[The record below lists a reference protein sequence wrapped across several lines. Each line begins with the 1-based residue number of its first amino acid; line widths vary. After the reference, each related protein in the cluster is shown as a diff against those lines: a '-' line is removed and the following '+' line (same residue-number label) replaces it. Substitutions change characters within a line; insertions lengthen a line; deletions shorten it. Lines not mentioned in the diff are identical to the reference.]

1 MPHLPRPLRMA
12 DDATGAGGAGNPQP
26 PAGTPPP
33 GPAAP
38 LPGAAAAPPP
48 RTPETA
54 LPPNALAARL
64 RGVEETTKRKI
75 LAELGVEDVAA
86 FKAARE
92 AEVAKLREFEAKA
105 EEARRGAM
113 TEQERLKSDNDRLT
127 AEVAEL
133 RRQLDARETD
143 VQAARADVLI
153 RSTISAHID
162 PSMED
167 DAQEALKRHIRAL
180 PKVEQRKFGKEEASA
195 FFANLAK
202 TKPRYAREGAPPL
215 PPKKLPERRPLSNG
229 ASPQKVAPGP
239 AKVTAT
245 PAANGAKKLS
255 KEEAAALWRK
265 HGATRMANGG

>member
-1 MPHLPRPLRMA
+1 MPHPSRPLRMA
-12 DDATGAGGAGNPQP
+12 DDATGAGGAGNTPP
-26 PAGTPPP
+26 PAGTPPLAP
-33 GPAAP
+33 VAAP
-38 LPGAAAAPPP
+38 PGAAPAPSP

-86 FKAARE
+86 FKAAQE
-92 AEVAKLREFEAKA
+92 ANNAKLRDFEAKA

-113 TEQERLKSDNDRLT
+113 TEQERLKSDVDRLT
-127 AEVAEL
+127 AENAEL

-180 PKVEQRKFGKEEASA
+180 PKVEQRKFGKDEANA

-202 TKPRYAREGAPPL
+202 TKPRYAREGAPP
-215 PPKKLPERRPLSNG
+215 PPAKKPPTRVPLSNG
-229 ASPQKVAPGP
+229 ASPHKVAPGP
-239 AKVTAT
+239 AAIAA
-245 PAANGAKKLS
+245 PANGARKLT
-255 KEEAAALWRK
+255 KEEAAAKWK
-265 HGATRMANGG
+265 KFGATRMANGG

>member
-1 MPHLPRPLRMA
+1 MPHPSRPLRMA
-12 DDATGAGGAGNPQP
+12 DDATGAGGAGNPPP

-38 LPGAAAAPPP
+38 LPGAAAPPP

-54 LPPNALAARL
+54 LPPAALAARL
-64 RGVEETTKRKI
+64 RGAEETAKRKI
-75 LAELGVEDVAA
+75 LAELGVEDVAT

-92 AEVAKLREFEAKA
+92 AADAKLREFEAKA

-113 TEQERLKSDNDRLT
+113 TEQERLKSDVDRLT
-127 AEVAEL
+127 AENAEL

-167 DAQEALKRHIRAL
+167 DAQEALKRHIRSL
-180 PKVEQRKFGKEEASA
+180 PKVDQRKFGKEDADK

-202 TKPRYAREGAPPL
+202 TKPRYAREGAPPP

-229 ASPQKVAPGP
+229 ASPQKVASGP

-245 PAANGAKKLS
+245 PASNGAKKLS
-255 KEEAAALWRK
+255 KEEASALWRK

>member
-1 MPHLPRPLRMA
+1 MPHLPRPLRMP
-12 DDATGAGGAGNPQP
+12 DDATGAGGAGNTPP
-26 PAGTPPP
+26 PAGAPPP
-33 GPAAP
+33 APAAP
-38 LPGAAAAPPP
+38 LPGAAAPAP

-64 RGVEETTKRKI
+64 RGAEETARRKV
-75 LAELGVEDVAA
+75 LAELGVEDVGA

-92 AEVAKLREFEAKA
+92 AEVAKLRDFEAKA

-113 TEQERLKSDNDRLT
+113 TEQERLKADLDRLT
-127 AEVAEL
+127 AENAEL

-162 PSMED
+162 PTMED
-167 DAQEALKRHIRAL
+167 DAQEALKRHIRSL
-180 PKVEQRKFGKEEASA
+180 PKVEQRKFGKEDASA

-202 TKPRYAREGAPPL
+202 TKPRYAREGAPP
-215 PPKKLPERRPLSNG
+215 PPPRKVPERRPLSNG

-239 AKVTAT
+239 TTLAA
-245 PAANGAKKLS
+245 PANGAKKLT
-255 KEEAAALWRK
+255 KEEAAAKWRK
-265 HGATRMANGG
+265 FGATRMANGG

>member
-1 MPHLPRPLRMA
+1 MPHLPRPLRMP
-12 DDATGAGGAGNPQP
+12 DDATGAGGAGNPPP
-26 PAGTPPP
+26 PAGAPPP
-33 GPAAP
+33 APAAP
-38 LPGAAAAPPP
+38 IPGGVAAPA

-64 RGVEETTKRKI
+64 RGAEETAKRRV
-75 LAELGVEDVAA
+75 LAELGIEDVAA

-92 AEVAKLREFEAKA
+92 AEVAKLRDFEAKA

-113 TEQERLKSDNDRLT
+113 TEQERLKADNDRLT
-127 AEVAEL
+127 AENAEL

-167 DAQEALKRHIRAL
+167 DAQEALKRHIRSL
-180 PKVEQRKFGKEEASA
+180 PKVEQRKFGKEEANA

-202 TKPRYAREGAPPL
+202 TKPRYAREGAPP
-215 PPKKLPERRPLSNG
+215 PPARKPPERRPLSNG
-229 ASPQKVAPGP
+229 ASPSKVAPGP
-239 AKVTAT
+239 AAVAA
-245 PAANGAKKLS
+245 PANGAKKLT